1 MYRIGEFSEL
11 SKTTIKTLRYYEKEG
26 LLLPSYVDRQTGY
39 RFYETKQLPE
49 LAKIISLRQIGLSIN
64 DIKEVLK
71 GIEINGILKQRKEQL
86 KTEIS
91 ISNNQLLQINYLLEE
106 RNMDYQVVEKEL
118 PQCIVY
124 YKEGVIKDFSGIT
137 NFVLSSADEC
147 LKTNPDM
154 KCIEPDYSFISYLD
168 GEYKENDIK
177 IRYSQAVTKEGIP
190 NDIIKFEK
198 LKPVK
203 AVCIY
208 HKGTYNNLRD
218 AYSFIMKWIEDNKYE
233 IVEVPR
239 ERYIDGI
246 WNKENEK
253 DWLTEIQVPIK
264 SKI

>member
-11 SKTTIKTLRYYEKEG
+11 SKTTIKTLRYYEKEE
-26 LLLPSYVDRQTGY
+26 LLFPAYVDKQTGY

-49 LAKIISLRQIGLSIN
+49 LARIISLRQIGVSIN
-64 DIKEVLK
+64 EIKKVLKGEDIKE
-71 GIEINGILKQRKEQL
+71 ILKQRKQQL

-106 RNMDYQVVEKEL
+106 KNMDYQVVEKEL
-118 PQCIVY
+118 PECIVY
-124 YKEGVIKDFSGIT
+124 YKEGLIKDFSGIT
-137 NFVLSSADEC
+137 DFVLSSADEC

-154 KCIEPDYSFISYLD
+154 KCAEPDYSFITYLD
-168 GEYKENDIK
+168 GEYKESDIR
-177 IRYSQAVTKEGIP
+177 IRYSEAVTKEGIP

-198 LKPVK
+198 LKPIK

-208 HKGTYNNLRD
+208 HKGSYNNLRD
-218 AYSFIMKWIEDNKYE
+218 AYSYIMKWIEENEYE
-233 IVEVPR
+233 IVDLAR

-246 WNKENEK
+246 WNKEKEE